1 MATNTF
7 PGSGG
12 YTSSPPPPS
21 SFSSRT
27 AQIRSSLS
35 AAIRP
40 WGDFFSPSALSLP
53 VSLSEASFRLR
64 VNLHHFRLNYAVVG
78 LTVLF
83 LSLIFHPLSLI
94 VFLVTLLA
102 WLYLCLSRDEPLTIF
117 NRTIDDRVVMIG
129 LGFVTVLAL
138 IWSSVWLNVLV
149 SAAVSAAVI
158 CLHAMIRFSE
168 DVGNDSPYSA
178 LLSVVDSPRGAYSQ
192 V

>member
-1 MATNTF
+1 MATTTF
-7 PGSGG
+7 PGGG
-12 YTSSPPPPS
+12 YTSPPPPPPS

-27 AQIRSSLS
+27 AQIRHSLS
-35 AAIRP
+35 ATLRP
-40 WGDFFSPSALSLP
+40 WGDLLSPSALSLP

-64 VNLHHFRLNYAVVG
+64 ANLHHFRLNYAVVA

-94 VFLVTLLA
+94 VFLVTLVA
-102 WLYLCLSRDEPLTIF
+102 WLYLCLARDEPLTLF

-138 IWSSVWLNVLV
+138 ILTSVWLNVVV
-149 SAAVSAAVI
+149 SAAVSAAVV
-158 CLHAMIRFSE
+158 CLHAVIRFPE
-168 DVGNDSPYSA
+168 DFSGDSPYGA

>member
-1 MATNTF
+1 MATTTF
-7 PGSGG
+7 PGGG
-12 YTSSPPPPS
+12 YTSPPSPPT

-27 AQIRSSLS
+27 AQISHSLS
-35 AAIRP
+35 AALRP
-40 WGDFFSPSALSLP
+40 WGDLLSPAALSLP

-64 VNLHHFRLNYAVVG
+64 ANLHHFHLNYAVIA
-78 LTVLF
+78 LIVLF

-138 IWSSVWLNVLV
+138 ILTSVWLNVVV

-158 CLHAMIRFSE
+158 CLHAVIRVSE
-168 DVGNDSPYSA
+168 DVGSDSPYSA
-178 LLSVVDSPRGAYSQ
+178 LLSVVDSP
-192 V
+192 